1 MIKKYRKK
9 PVEIVAIQ
17 YIGNNIEEIEDFVGN
32 QLLRY
37 NNTQE
42 EDNYS
47 LGIPTLEGIMKA
59 SVGDYIIKGVAGEA
73 YPCKPEIFRV
83 TYDEVQC

>member
-9 PVEIVAIQ
+9 PVEIEAIQ
-17 YIGNNIEEIEDFVGN
+17 YIGNNVEEVEEFVGN

-42 EDNYS
+42 ENDYS

-59 SVGDYIIKGVAGEA
+59 LVGDYIIRGVRNEF
-73 YPCKPEIFRV
+73 YPCKPEIFRI
-83 TYDEVQC
+83 TYDEV

>member
-9 PVEIVAIQ
+9 PVEIEAIQ
-17 YIGNNIEEIEDFVGN
+17 YIGNNVEEVEEFVGN

-42 EDNYS
+42 ENDYS

-59 SVGDYIIKGVAGEA
+59 SVRDYIIRGVRNEF
-73 YPCKPEIFRV
+73 YPCKPEIFRI
-83 TYDEVQC
+83 TYDEV

>member
-9 PVEIVAIQ
+9 PVEIEAIQ
-17 YIGNNIEEIEDFVGN
+17 YIGNNVEEVEEFVGN

-42 EDNYS
+42 ENDYS
-47 LGIPTLEGIMKA
+47 LGIPTLECIMKA
-59 SVGDYIIKGVAGEA
+59 SVGDYIIRGVRNEF
-73 YPCKPEIFRV
+73 YPCKPEIFRI
-83 TYDEVQC
+83 TYDEV

>member
-9 PVEIVAIQ
+9 PVEIEAIQ
-17 YIGNNIEEIEDFVGN
+17 YIGNNVEEVEEFVGN

-42 EDNYS
+42 ENDYS

-59 SVGDYIIKGVAGEA
+59 SVEDYIIRGVRNEF
-73 YPCKPEIFRV
+73 YPCKPEIFRI
-83 TYDEVQC
+83 TYDEV

>member
-9 PVEIVAIQ
+9 PVEIVAVQ

-42 EDNYS
+42 EDDYS
-47 LGIPTLEGIMKA
+47 LGILTLEGIMKA
-59 SVGDYIIKGVAGEA
+59 SVGDYIIRGVRNEF
-73 YPCKPEIFRV
+73 YPCKPEIFRI

>member
-9 PVEIVAIQ
+9 PVEIEAIQ
-17 YIGNNIEEIEDFVGN
+17 YIGNNVEEVEEFVGN

-42 EDNYS
+42 ENDYS

-59 SVGDYIIKGVAGEA
+59 SVGDYIIRGVRNEF
-73 YPCKPEIFRV
+73 YPCKPEIFRII
-83 TYDEVQC
+83 YDEV

>member
-9 PVEIVAIQ
+9 PVEIEAIQ
-17 YIGNNIEEIEDFVGN
+17 YIGNNVEEVEEFVGN

-42 EDNYS
+42 ENDWRLYYQRS
-47 LGIPTLEGIMKA
+47 
-59 SVGDYIIKGVAGEA
+59 
-73 YPCKPEIFRV
+73 
-83 TYDEVQC
+83 

>member
-9 PVEIVAIQ
+9 PVEIVAVQ

-42 EDNYS
+42 EDDYS
-47 LGIPTLEGIMKA
+47 LGIPTLESIMKA
-59 SVGDYIIKGVAGEA
+59 SVGDYIIRGVRNEF
-73 YPCKPEIFRV
+73 YPCKPEIFRI

>member
-9 PVEIVAIQ
+9 PVEIESIQ
-17 YIGNNIEEIEDFVGN
+17 YIGNNVEEVEEFVGN

-42 EDNYS
+42 ENDYS
-47 LGIPTLEGIMKA
+47 LGIPTPEGIMKA
-59 SVGDYIIKGVAGEA
+59 SVGDYIIRGVRNEF
-73 YPCKPEIFRV
+73 YPCKPEIFRI
-83 TYDEVQC
+83 TYDEV

>member
-9 PVEIVAIQ
+9 PVEIEAIQ
-17 YIGNNIEEIEDFVGN
+17 YIENNVEEVEEFVGN

-42 EDNYS
+42 ENDYS
-47 LGIPTLEGIMKA
+47 LGIPTLEGITKA
-59 SVGDYIIKGVAGEA
+59 SVGDYIIRGVRNEF
-73 YPCKPEIFRV
+73 YPCKPEIFRI
-83 TYDEVQC
+83 TYDEV

>member
-9 PVEIVAIQ
+9 PVEIEAIQ
-17 YIGNNIEEIEDFVGN
+17 YIGNNVEEVEEFVGN

-42 EDNYS
+42 ENNYS
-47 LGIPTLEGIMKA
+47 LGIPTLEGIMEA
-59 SVGDYIIKGVAGEA
+59 SVGDYIIRGVKNEF
-73 YPCKPEIFRV
+73 YPCKPEIFRI
-83 TYDEVQC
+83 TYDEV